1 MYHQKQEVSNMTKAQ
16 LVESIAKK
24 AKISKKAAGIAL
36 DAFVE
41 AVTAA
46 LKKGDRIT
54 LVGFGTFMVAK
65 RKARTAKNPKTGEM
79 IKVPAKRVPK
89 FKAGRELKAA
99 VK

>member
-1 MYHQKQEVSNMTKAQ
+1 MTKTQ
-16 LVESIAKK
+16 LIDTIAKK
-24 AKISKKAAGIAL
+24 AGISKKAAGAAL

-41 AVTAA
+41 AVTTA
-46 LKKGDRIT
+46 LKKGDKVT
-54 LVGFGTFMVAK
+54 LVGFGTFMASK
-65 RKARTAKNPKTGEM
+65 RKARTAKNPQTGEM

>member
-1 MYHQKQEVSNMTKAQ
+1 MTKAQ
-16 LVESIAKK
+16 LIDSIAKK

-36 DAFVE
+36 DAFVD

-65 RKARTAKNPKTGEM
+65 RKARTAKNPQTGET

-89 FKAGRELKAA
+89 FKAGRELKKA

>member
-1 MYHQKQEVSNMTKAQ
+1 MTKAQ
-16 LVESIAKK
+16 LIDAIAKK
-24 AKISKKAAGIAL
+24 AKISKKAAGLAL

-65 RKARTAKNPKTGEM
+65 RKARTAKNPQTGEM

-99 VK
+99 IK

>member
-1 MYHQKQEVSNMTKAQ
+1 MTKAQ
-16 LVESIAKK
+16 LIDSIAKK

-65 RKARTAKNPKTGEM
+65 RKARTAKNPQTGET

-89 FKAGRELKAA
+89 FKAGRELKKA